1 MVRELL
7 RLGRLLL
14 RLPGAQ
20 RKTAWAD
27 LKPLLHDRFA
37 HRLAGNRDGNPTPPI
52 LFQMASGF
60 WLAQAVYV
68 AAKLGIADLLA
79 NGPMSCRQLAQ
90 ATGAHS
96 GSLMRLMQ
104 ALSGVGIF
112 SPLADDH
119 FALASLGQGLR
130 SGVPGSIK
138 NMALTLGEIHYQA
151 CGSLLYSI
159 QTGDPAFSKVFGASL
174 FDYLTEHGQD
184 AASFNGGMAELSAML
199 AYAVLTAYD
208 FSRTGS
214 ITDVGGG
221 EGELLNKI
229 LAFYPALRGTVF
241 DLPSTIERAQ
251 ARTVAG
257 RRCVYA
263 TGNFFDSVPESAD
276 VYLLSGIVHDWD
288 DDCALRILRNC
299 CRAMA
304 QGGKL
309 LLLEM
314 VVPLAN
320 PSDFSHLLDLN
331 VMVMNGGRER
341 TSAEFRVLLDA
352 AGYKM
357 NRIIPTLAPQSLIE
371 ATPK

>member
-14 RLPGAQ
+14 RRPGAQ

-27 LKPLLHDRFA
+27 IKPLLHDRFA
-37 HRLAGNRDGNPTPPI
+37 HRPTGNRDGNPTPPV

-68 AAKLGIADLLA
+68 AAKLGLADLLA
-79 NGPMSCRQLAQ
+79 NGPMSCRRLAQ
-90 ATGAHS
+90 ATGSHP

-104 ALSGVGIF
+104 ALSGAGIF

-130 SGVPGSIK
+130 SGVPGSLK
-138 NMALTLGEIHYQA
+138 NMAMTLGEIHYQA

-159 QTGDPAFSKVFGASL
+159 QTGGPAFSTVFGVSL
-174 FDYLTEHGQD
+174 FDYLTEHAQD
-184 AASFNGGMAELSAML
+184 AGAFNGGMAELSAML

-208 FSRTGS
+208 FSHVGS
-214 ITDVGGG
+214 IIDVGGG

-257 RRCVYA
+257 TRCVYA

-299 CRAMA
+299 RRAMA
-304 QGGKL
+304 QDGKL

-314 VVPLAN
+314 VVPLTN
-320 PSDFSHLLDLN
+320 PRDFSHLLDLN

-341 TSAEFRVLLDA
+341 TRAEFRVLLDA

-357 NRIIPTLAPQSLIE
+357 SRIISTLAPQSLIE